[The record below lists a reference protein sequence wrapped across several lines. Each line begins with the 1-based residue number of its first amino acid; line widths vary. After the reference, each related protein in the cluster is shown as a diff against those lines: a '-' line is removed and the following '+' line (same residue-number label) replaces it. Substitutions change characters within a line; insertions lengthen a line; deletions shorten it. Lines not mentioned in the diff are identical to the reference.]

1 MVPDG
6 HHCRRKCGGRLYGIC
21 GEAGPDCDN
30 AMQRLFHHC
39 LATMIVKEVSV
50 DEKEDTGDDITA
62 GPVPPPPYVELLSE
76 FVSLKRG
83 GGGVRQ
89 W

>member
-1 MVPDG
+1 
-6 HHCRRKCGGRLYGIC
+6 
-21 GEAGPDCDN
+21 
-30 AMQRLFHHC
+30 
-39 LATMIVKEVSV
+39 MIVKEVSV
-50 DEKEDTGDDITA
+50 DEKEDTGDDTTA